1 MRISLFLATALAAL
15 VTADE
20 TTRINYFG
28 GGMEWVRQL
37 NLHPWT
43 STAASVAGINAV
55 ATTYRIGCLSDA
67 PKSDCEIATPWT
79 MIQGPKTY
87 SLTGVYTVSGSGS
100 INAVTGTHNFD
111 CTFAKV
117 TESPS
122 CSFSVKVTGTTAGV
136 SYSTSTSTSI
146 KNMPTQSYTSYGI
159 DVTAG
164 TALFTASQA
173 TKTPNGAAAMITAA
187 PMGAA
192 AVVAIAAML

>member
-1 MRISLFLATALAAL
+1 MQWAHSLH
-15 VTADE
+15 
-20 TTRINYFG
+20 
-28 GGMEWVRQL
+28 
-37 NLHPWT
+37 LHPWT

-55 ATTYRIGCLSDA
+55 ATTYRIGCLSGA

-87 SLTGVYTVSGSGS
+87 SLTGVYTVSGSGTV
-100 INAVTGTHNFD
+100 NAVTGTQKFD
-111 CTFAKV
+111 CTFAKA

-136 SYSTSTSTSI
+136 SYSTSTSSST
-146 KNMPTQSYTSYGI
+146 KNLPTKSYTSYGI

-164 TALFTASQA
+164 TASFTASEA
-173 TKTPNGAAAMITAA
+173 TKTPNGGAMVTAA